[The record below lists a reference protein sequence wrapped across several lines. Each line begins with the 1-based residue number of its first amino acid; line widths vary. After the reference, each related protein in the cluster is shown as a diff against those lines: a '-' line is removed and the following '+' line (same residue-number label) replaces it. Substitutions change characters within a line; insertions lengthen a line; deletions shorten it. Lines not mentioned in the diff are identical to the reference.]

1 MFAMRIGVSR
11 MTFRLAENDNLKGKR
26 KIVRSIISRL
36 REKFNIS
43 VAEIGDNDQ
52 WKTLTLGLT
61 CISNDGRHANS
72 MMSNAVRFA
81 ERISGDLELLDYE
94 LEVLDGP

>member
-1 MFAMRIGVSR
+1 MHIGVSR
-11 MTFRLAENDNLKGKR
+11 ITFRLAANDNLKGKR
-26 KIVRSIISRL
+26 KIARSIISRL

-61 CISNDGRHANS
+61 CVSNDHRHANS
-72 MMSNAVRFA
+72 MISNAVHFV
-81 ERISGDLELLDYE
+81 EEISGGLELLDYE
-94 LEVLDGP
+94 LEILDGP